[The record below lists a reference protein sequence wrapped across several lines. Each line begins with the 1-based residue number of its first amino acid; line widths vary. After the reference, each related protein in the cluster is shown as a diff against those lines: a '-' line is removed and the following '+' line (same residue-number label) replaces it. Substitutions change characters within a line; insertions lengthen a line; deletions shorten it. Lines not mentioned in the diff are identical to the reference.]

1 MQTNLMDKSV
11 FVIKNKKVL
20 NKIVVELVTKEP
32 RDQET

>member
-1 MQTNLMDKSV
+1 MQTNLMGKSV
-11 FVIKNKKVL
+11 FVIKNKNVL

>member
-11 FVIKNKKVL
+11 FVIKNKNVL